1 MTDTRD
7 HLLSILVRDEPRVLT
22 RITALF
28 GRRGYNIK
36 SLSVGSTENPG
47 VSRMTIVVSGDR
59 GVVEQAIRQLEK
71 LHDVVRIID
80 HSLEK
85 YVDRELV
92 LVKVAITPESRVE
105 VRQIA
110 EDFRS
115 RIVDVGRHAL
125 TLHDEREQRE
135 HLSQREAEHGHAGN
149 RRNEVPDAA
158 LIHDGDL
165 THAQGRSRAR
175 STRQEGERPLQAGC
189 DRHQREDA
197 EHDAPERVGID
208 TAEAPRSDSD
218 AREQGRQEQC
228 RPPDMIE

>member
-1 MTDTRD
+1 MTDPVPYD
-7 HLLSILVRDEPRVLT
+7 QLLSILVRDEPRVLT

-36 SLSVGSTENPG
+36 SLSVGNTEHPG
-47 VSRMTIVVSGDR
+47 VSRMTIVVHGDR

-71 LHDVVRIID
+71 LHDVVKIID

-125 TLHDEREQRE
+125 TFEVTGDEGKLTAFIEQMRPFGILETMRTGRIALTRGSNADIASHIYHEGESEALRPVVEGLEAREE
-135 HLSQREAEHGHAGN
+135 
-149 RRNEVPDAA
+149 
-158 LIHDGDL
+158 
-165 THAQGRSRAR
+165 RAR
-175 STRQEGERPLQAGC
+175 GVPNLF
-189 DRHQREDA
+189 
-197 EHDAPERVGID
+197 
-208 TAEAPRSDSD
+208 
-218 AREQGRQEQC
+218 
-228 RPPDMIE
+228 

>member
-1 MTDTRD
+1 MTQATTPPQREPNPEQ
-7 HLLSILVRDEPRVLT
+7 LLSILVRDEPRVLT

-36 SLSVGSTENPG
+36 SLSVGSTEHPG

-92 LVKVAITPESRVE
+92 LVKVAITPENRVE

-125 TLHDEREQRE
+125 TFEVTGDEGKLTAFIEQMRPFGILETMRTGRIALTRGSNADIPGHVYHGETQALKPAVQIEQPREERA
-135 HLSQREAEHGHAGN
+135 R
-149 RRNEVPDAA
+149 EVPN
-158 LIHDGDL
+158 LF
-165 THAQGRSRAR
+165 
-175 STRQEGERPLQAGC
+175 
-189 DRHQREDA
+189 
-197 EHDAPERVGID
+197 
-208 TAEAPRSDSD
+208 
-218 AREQGRQEQC
+218 
-228 RPPDMIE
+228 

>member
-1 MTDTRD
+1 MTQATTPHQREPNPEQ
-7 HLLSILVRDEPRVLT
+7 LLSILVRDEPRVLT

-36 SLSVGSTENPG
+36 SLSVGSTEHPG

-92 LVKVAITPESRVE
+92 LVKVAITPENRVE

-125 TLHDEREQRE
+125 TFEVTGDEGKLTAFIEQMRPFGILETMRTGRIALTRGSNADIPGHVYHGETQALKPAVQIEQPREERA
-135 HLSQREAEHGHAGN
+135 R
-149 RRNEVPDAA
+149 EVPN
-158 LIHDGDL
+158 LF
-165 THAQGRSRAR
+165 
-175 STRQEGERPLQAGC
+175 
-189 DRHQREDA
+189 
-197 EHDAPERVGID
+197 
-208 TAEAPRSDSD
+208 
-218 AREQGRQEQC
+218 
-228 RPPDMIE
+228 